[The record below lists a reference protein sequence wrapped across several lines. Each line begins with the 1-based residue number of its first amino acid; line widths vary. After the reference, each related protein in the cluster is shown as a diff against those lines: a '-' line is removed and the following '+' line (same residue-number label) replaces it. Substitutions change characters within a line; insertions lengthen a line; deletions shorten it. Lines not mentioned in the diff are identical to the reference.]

1 MCSTKSYPLLNQCFY
16 IQTCGTAVCTEAC
29 PDGTFYY
36 LLTFNGVSVPTDTY
50 STAYSTIG
58 TTAPPVTVPGVAN
71 KVTDLTYNAVFDD
84 GSVMDL
90 TFSDS
95 SLTLGR
101 ASITT
106 PTLVGEYCL
115 ISTSLYAQ
123 FYG

>member
-1 MCSTKSYPLLNQCFY
+1 MCSKSYPLLNQCFY
-16 IQTCGTAVCTEAC
+16 VQDCGTTVCADAC
-29 PDGTFYY
+29 PEGTFYY

-58 TTAPPVTVPGVAN
+58 TTAQPVSVPGVAN
-71 KVTDLTYNAVFDD
+71 KVSDLVYSAVFND
-84 GSVMDL
+84 GSVMDI

-95 SLTLGR
+95 TLTLGR
-101 ASITT
+101 VNATT